1 MTLRVRNRLL
11 KSIFFAGIMLPALSV
26 WNFIIFLMNR
36 DRFEY
41 RFAAFPNE
49 LSVIVFYVFLFVLSA
64 LIYVFVCL
72 TYYRFRS
79 IMSNEIFFHIL
90 SLYVLLFINLK
101 SFFLNY
107 SVLNLP
113 DTFFAYGMRIFYGVI
128 LLVPLYS
135 FCGVFFSLGSESNR
149 FDIIFYV
156 LLVGFAFLSVLIP
169 IDSQTI
175 GRGIYYR
182 SYVLIYIYLI
192 FIFLELMTM
201 IIYLADRKIN
211 TVKDNVVLMLNELL
225 FSFSFLLLYV
235 MNQIYVVTILMI
247 FCFATYYL
255 YSRKLYKIYLWR

>member
-1 MTLRVRNRLL
+1 MTLRIRNRLL
-11 KSIFFAGIMLPALSV
+11 KSILFAGILLPVFSV
-26 WNFIIFLMNR
+26 YNFAAFLMNR
-36 DRFEY
+36 NSYEY
-41 RFAAFPNE
+41 RFAAFPDE
-49 LSVIVFYVFLFVLSA
+49 VSILLFYIFLFVLSA
-64 LIYVFVCL
+64 LIYVVVCL

-107 SVLNLP
+107 SILNLP
-113 DTFFAYGMRIFYGVI
+113 DSFFAYGMRVFYAVI

-135 FCGVFFSLGSESNR
+135 FCGAFFSLGIENNR

-169 IDSQTI
+169 IDSQTV
-175 GRGIYYR
+175 GRGLYYR
-182 SYVLIYIYLI
+182 SYILIYIYII
-192 FIFLELMTM
+192 FIFLELLTM

-211 TVKDNVVLMLNELL
+211 TFKDNLVLMMTELV
-225 FSFSFLLLYV
+225 FSFSFLLLYIV
-235 MNQIYVVTILMI
+235 NQIYIL
-247 FCFATYYL
+247 FFLTLLYFTTYYL